1 MTHKTDTKKISY
13 GGGYTSP
20 RIEVTPALSEQGFA
34 ASSPVSW
41 NDGSIPNDYSKY
53 NFWDQL

>member
-1 MTHKTDTKKISY
+1 M
-13 GGGYTSP
+13 GGGYASP
-20 RIEVTPALSEQGFA
+20 RIEVSIATSEQGFA
-34 ASSPVSW
+34 ASSTVSW

>member
-1 MTHKTDTKKISY
+1 MTHKTDTKKIPY
-13 GGGYTSP
+13 GGGYASP
-20 RIEVTPALSEQGFA
+20 RIEVTPAFSEQGFA
-34 ASSPVSW
+34 ASSTVSW